1 MSDAAPQELGVLAK
15 LVMVLGIVLIVAG
28 VVWHG
33 VTSEALRQFWHDLI
47 ERPDGPMRF
56 RFFLQPLMAA
66 IAAIHDG
73 REDARAGRSPYF
85 MTVLRNPQERVG
97 RLREGLNATARI
109 ILLGLVMD
117 VIYQLIVLKTFY
129 PNEALVIA
137 LLLAFVPY
145 LIIRGLV
152 LRVARSRIRGS
163 RGDGSD
169 MNRQQ

>member
-1 MSDAAPQELGVLAK
+1 MSDATRQELGILAK
-15 LVMVLGIVLIVAG
+15 LVLVLAVVLIVAG

-33 VTSEALRQFWHDLI
+33 VTAESLRRFWHDLV
-47 ERPDGPMRF
+47 ERPDAPMRF
-56 RFFLQPLMAA
+56 RFVLQPLMAA

-73 REDARAGRSPYF
+73 RGDARAGRSPYF

-117 VIYQLIVLKTFY
+117 VIYQLIVLKTFF
-129 PNEALVIA
+129 PNQALVIA

-152 LRVARSRIRGS
+152 LRVARSRIRGP
-163 RGDGSD
+163 RGEGTD

>member
-1 MSDAAPQELGVLAK
+1 MSNATSQELGILAK
-15 LVMVLGIVLIVAG
+15 LVLVLAIVLIVAG
-28 VVWHG
+28 VVWRG
-33 VTSEALRQFWHDLI
+33 VTAETLRQFWHDLI
-47 ERPDGPMRF
+47 ARPDAPMRF
-56 RFFLQPLMAA
+56 RFILQPLMAA
-66 IAAIHDG
+66 FAAIHDG

-163 RGDGSD
+163 RGEGTD